1 MFHGCRSVVQTPSL
15 FSCSEGASVPHPRIT
30 VRALP
35 VYPQV
40 IPQNRRGGEAG
51 TERSL
56 PSKHHVFSIQED
68 EHGHCHLT
76 GAWANVPLAVQQS

>member
-1 MFHGCRSVVQTPSL
+1 MFHGFRSLIQLPSL

-40 IPQNRRGGEAG
+40 IPKNRRGGEAG

-68 EHGHCHLT
+68 EHGHCHLPDDR
-76 GAWANVPLAVQQS
+76 ANVLLALQQS